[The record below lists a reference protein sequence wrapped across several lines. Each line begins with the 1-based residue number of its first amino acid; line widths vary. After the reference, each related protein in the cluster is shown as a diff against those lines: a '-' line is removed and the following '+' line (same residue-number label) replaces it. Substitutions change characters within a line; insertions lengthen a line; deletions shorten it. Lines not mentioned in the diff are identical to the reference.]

1 MSSSRKQG
9 GLPMVDLRQFLEVLE
24 KEGEL
29 RRVKA
34 PVDPKHEIGA
44 VCKILNERRGSP
56 AVLFENVKGSAIP
69 VVGQLLASDKRVAMA
84 LGLSQ
89 ENVFD
94 ETVKRA
100 TNPIPP
106 RLVSEGPCQE
116 VVMEGKD
123 VDVTKLPLCTNNPND
138 GGPYITAGHVI
149 IKDPEYGMNLGIYRM
164 MLMSKNEVSLRLT
177 PGHDG
182 YDFMKNAEKRG
193 QKKFEVAVCIGV
205 PPAVYVASQFEPRI
219 GVYELEIAGGL
230 IGKPVDVVKCRT
242 VDLEVPALA
251 EIVLEGELSIP
262 AKTGA
267 EGPFG
272 EFCGYTTQ
280 VVPNERIMTIKAI
293 THRPNPIYHNIWLGK
308 PPHEHLYVDAL
319 TYAVAAYLEL
329 KPAYPALKKA
339 YAPPWGVSIVLV
351 LQVEGRLKRPGLMNN
366 MLAASLY
373 TRSGKWKHVIVVD
386 EDINLYDPN
395 EILWALTTRFQP
407 ATDMYVIPRGITSS
421 LEPSSTADG
430 VTSKLMADAT
440 IKPGFR
446 GEVAEPTDE
455 MRGTVLKRWNEYG
468 FGG

>member
-1 MSSSRKQG
+1 MRRSRAG
-9 GLPMVDLRQFLEVLE
+9 DFSMMDLRQFLDFLDREA
-24 KEGEL
+24 EL
-29 RRVKA
+29 QRVGT

-44 VCKILNERRGSP
+44 ICKILNERPGSP
-56 AVLFENVKGSAIP
+56 AVLFESVKGSTIP
-69 VVGQLLASDKRVAMA
+69 VVAQLLFGDKRVAMA

-100 TNPIPP
+100 SHPIRPKP
-106 RLVSEGPCQE
+106 VADGPCRE
-116 VVMEGKD
+116 IVTEGKD
-123 VDVTKLPLCTNNPND
+123 VDLTKLPICTNNPND

-164 MLMSKNEVSLRLT
+164 MLVSKNEVSLRLT

-193 QKKFEVAVCIGV
+193 QKKFEVAVCVGV

-219 GVYELEIAGGL
+219 GVYEIEIAGGL
-230 IGKPVDVVKCRT
+230 AEEPVEVVKCRT
-242 VDLEVPALA
+242 IDLEVPARA
-251 EIVLEGELSIP
+251 EIVLEGELTIP
-262 AKTGA
+262 AKTGT

-280 VVPNERIMTIKAI
+280 AVPNERIMTIKAV
-293 THRPNPIYHNIWLGK
+293 THRKNPIWHNIWLGK
-308 PPHEHLYVDAL
+308 PPHEHLYIDAL

-329 KPAYPALKKA
+329 KPAYPALKMA

-386 EDINLYDPN
+386 EDVNVYDPN

-407 ATDMYVIPRGITSS
+407 ATDMFVIPRGITSS
-421 LEPSSTADG
+421 LEPSSTPDG

-446 GEVAEPTDE
+446 GQVAEPTDE
-455 MRGTVLKRWNEYG
+455 MRATVLKRWKEYG
-468 FGG
+468 FKS

>member
-1 MSSSRKQG
+1 M
-9 GLPMVDLRQFLEVLE
+9 DLRNFLEVLE
-24 KEGEL
+24 REGEL
-29 RRVKA
+29 QKVKA
-34 PVDPKHEIGA
+34 SVDPKHEIGA
-44 VCKILNERRGSP
+44 ICKILNERPGSP
-56 AVLFENVKGSAIP
+56 AVLFENVKGSTSP

-100 TNPIPP
+100 TNPVPP
-106 RLVSEGPCQE
+106 RLVRSGPCQE

-123 VDVTKLPLCTNNPND
+123 VDITKLPLCTNNPND

-149 IKDPEYGMNLGIYRM
+149 IKDPEYGMNLSIYRM
-164 MLMSKNEVSLRLT
+164 MLVSQNETTLRLT

-230 IGKPVDVVKCRT
+230 IGKPLDVVKCRT

-251 EIVLEGELSIP
+251 EIVLEGELTIP
-262 AKTGA
+262 AKTGT

-293 THRPNPIYHNIWLGK
+293 THRRNPIYHNIWLGK
-308 PPHEHLYVDAL
+308 PPHEHLYIDAL

-351 LQVEGRLKRPGLMNN
+351 LQVENRLKRPGLMNN
-366 MLAASLY
+366 ILAASLY
-373 TRSGKWKHVIVVD
+373 TRSGKWKHVIVID

-421 LEPSSTADG
+421 LEPSSTAEG
-430 VTSKLMADAT
+430 VTSKLMVDAT
-440 IKPGFR
+440 VKSGFR
-446 GEVAEPTDE
+446 GEVAEPTEE
-455 MRGTVLKRWNEYG
+455 MRGTVLKRWKEYG